1 MQHAALRKVSVWPK
15 AQAKHYNVGGN
26 NVGGLRSILSIG
38 SLQKFCPAP
47 QHQFKRIVDDN
58 DSTSSKDTH
67 AMQRCG
73 GGHEARLGPSLDR
86 TRSQCLACLAMAGPV
101 FGGATIEVWGVCKPS
116 SSEYVDWNHG
126 DCKRLHL
133 L

>member
-15 AQAKHYNVGGN
+15 AQAKHYNVGGY

-73 GGHEARLGPSLDR
+73 GARSKVGPKFGSHQIPMFSLLGNGWTSLWR
-86 TRSQCLACLAMAGPV
+86 C
-101 FGGATIEVWGVCKPS
+101 
-116 SSEYVDWNHG
+116 NH
-126 DCKRLHL
+126 
-133 L
+133 